1 MDTSRIT
8 DNPAGTQIQAG
19 AILLNGIE
27 LPSLETQPNLP
38 LTPADVANWVNG
50 ASTIDIT
57 EPTFSGLALTLG
69 GVALSVQNL
78 NPIPNDLDTLASD
91 LQASLRLADGT
102 DYISVSVNSN
112 GTDLHI
118 QDALGR
124 SLRDIVLTP
133 NTGLSSGGNFLVA
146 NSLTSKTN
154 VRALVYNDIR
164 VPSQQID
171 FSRPLRINDQLV
183 PAGYKDVSSLVAA
196 INGTNAIGVLA
207 SVQQGDL
214 VISAVPTGAPIKIN
228 PTPTIDGD
236 GNALGVAP
244 ITYNGQVRM
253 TQIVRQL
260 SIPSTNVD
268 FNKQL
273 EINGVAIDMV
283 GITSIEQL
291 AEKINDPT
299 LSPSP
304 GIKAFVGF
312 YGDLVLSTIDLSG
325 EATISVGPRKNPDGT
340 YEQNALGL
348 EPIDY
353 TVEERLKL
361 QLASDPANSS
371 IRFSFGTYGDPPKT
385 GSPSDLANAGLRT
398 GAYIEEGS
406 QDDLLVFITGQGKSS
421 VATSYEGKPLNM
433 RDNLRAQSLVV
444 KFTAADRYTIVDAKT
459 NTQLADR
466 FYDPTQL
473 EPMISFQG
481 LEIKLSFSPNIG
493 DSFQVDGNH
502 DGLGN
507 NINMLDMVDLAKKPV
522 ISGKTL
528 ANTYIDQIN
537 NVGNLAQQATITQQ
551 ALTVVNDQAVAA
563 RDKVSGVNLD
573 EEAASLIRYQQAY
586 QASAKALQISGTLF
600 DSIVQIR

>member
-1 MDTSRIT
+1 
-8 DNPAGTQIQAG
+8 
-19 AILLNGIE
+19 
-27 LPSLETQPNLP
+27 
-38 LTPADVANWVNG
+38 VANWVNG

-124 SLRDIVLTP
+124 SLSDIVLTP

>member
-1 MDTSRIT
+1 FDAVKVDCT
-8 DNPAGTQIQAG
+8 G
-19 AILLNGIE
+19 AIHLNGIE
-27 LPSLETQPNLP
+27 LPSLKTQPNLP

-57 EPTFSGLALTLG
+57 EPTFSGLGLKLG

-78 NPIPNDLDTLASD
+78 NPTPDDLDTLAGD

-102 DYISVSVNSN
+102 NYISVSVDSN

-118 QDALGR
+118 KDALGR
-124 SLRDIVLTP
+124 SLSDIVLTP
-133 NTGLSSGGNFLVA
+133 KTGLSSGGNFLVA
-146 NSLTSKTN
+146 NSLTSRTN
-154 VRALVYNDIR
+154 VRALAYNDIR
-164 VPSQQID
+164 VPSQQLD
-171 FSRPLRINDQLV
+171 YKRPLRINDQLV
-183 PAGYKDVSSLVAA
+183 PAGYKDVTSLVAA
-196 INGTNAIGVLA
+196 INGTNAIGVVA

-214 VISAVPTGAPIKIN
+214 VISAVPTGVSIKIN
-228 PTPTIDGD
+228 PTPTVNGD

-253 TQIVRQL
+253 TQIVREL

-283 GITSIEQL
+283 GITSVQQL

-304 GIKAFVGF
+304 GIKAFIGF

-340 YEQNALGL
+340 YEQNTLGL

-361 QLASDPANSS
+361 QLANDPANSS

-385 GSPSDLANAGLRT
+385 GSPFDLANAGLRT
-398 GAYIEEGS
+398 GAFIKEGS
-406 QDDLLVFITGQGKSS
+406 KDDLLVFITGQGKAS
-421 VATSYEGKPLNM
+421 VASSYEGKPLNM

-466 FYDPTQL
+466 FFDPTQL

-481 LEIKLSFSPNIG
+481 LQIKLSFSPNIG

-600 DSIVQIR
+600 DAIVQIR